1 MPTDEEVWKVRT
13 ATSQRGTA
21 LICCPCATAHTSSV
35 SQVNSDKCLT
45 LIRITMGWT
54 MVQVCKQANA
64 VEFIE
69 EFPNKLHQMV
79 GDKGVRLSGGQ
90 RQRIAI
96 ARAII
101 RAPTIL
107 LLDEATSALD
117 AVSEKVCTL
126 TCTHAAL
133 RVPLCKGIEL
143 IQSLW

>member
-1 MPTDEEVWKVRT
+1 M
-13 ATSQRGTA
+13 
-21 LICCPCATAHTSSV
+21 
-35 SQVNSDKCLT
+35 NSDNAPT
-45 LIRITMGWT
+45 PIRVTTMGWT
-54 MVQVCKQANA
+54 VVQVCKQANA

-117 AVSEKVCTL
+117 AVSEQVCAP
-126 TCTHAAL
+126 TCMHEAL
-133 RVPLCKGIEL
+133 HMPLCMVVEL
-143 IQSLW
+143 LQSLWHYCTAATPL